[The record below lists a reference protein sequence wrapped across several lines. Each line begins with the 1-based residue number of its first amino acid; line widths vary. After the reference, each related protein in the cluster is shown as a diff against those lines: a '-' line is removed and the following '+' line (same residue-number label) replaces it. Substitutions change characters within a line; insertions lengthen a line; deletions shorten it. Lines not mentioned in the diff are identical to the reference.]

1 MNKITLLFAL
11 LTAGCFTA
19 NAQVDSVYVVNGGA
33 SDAHKS
39 LIAKKHELKIGA
51 IKLLAGAIVDVTYEH
66 IYSEDFTYGISL
78 LGNLDGKTNDY
89 PEDFSVT
96 PFARFY
102 FTEPKYY
109 GAKGF
114 FVEGFG
120 KFIAG
125 KDYTGYTETMYYEDL
140 NGNGYYTYNDKRES
154 YTAGSMGI
162 AIGWKWINRS
172 GFVFEI
178 LGGGGRNFGGGDHAP
193 NASFRGDFNLGY
205 RF

>member
-1 MNKITLLFAL
+1 MRKIYCVLLL
-11 LTAGCFTA
+11 C
-19 NAQVDSVYVVNGGA
+19 GA
-33 SDAHKS
+33 SAFAQEPVQE
-39 LIAKKHELKIGA
+39 AKPDVLARKHEFKLGA
-51 IKLLAGAIVDVTYEH
+51 IKLLSGGIAEITYERIH
-66 IYSEDFTYGISL
+66 SDDFTYGVSL
-78 LGNLDGKTNDY
+78 LGNLDAKGNSY

-96 PFARFY
+96 PFTRMY

-114 FVEGFG
+114 FVEAFG
-120 KFIAG
+120 KFITG
-125 KDYTGYTETMYYEDL
+125 KDTQEVHDVYPTTDGDAYYVYYE
-140 NGNGYYTYNDKRES
+140 KRRS
-154 YTAGSMGI
+154 YTAGSVGI

-178 LGGGGRNFGGGDHAP
+178 LGGAGRNLGGNSNTP